1 MLDFE
6 NQVVYYLLMSAKFR
20 STIGLLIAV
29 GLSLAVQYAHA
40 HAAPD
45 AGGVQP
51 VGGVA
56 DSVFNA
62 ENLAPGPVTPGDG
75 ESHVQSCHGA
85 TCGGVLEEARGHQIT
100 PRLWLAF
107 APHQDHSPLDRSE
120 PPPRRPPRLIA

>member
-1 MLDFE
+1 
-6 NQVVYYLLMSAKFR
+6 MSVKFR
-20 STIGLLIAV
+20 STIALLIAV
-29 GLSLAVQYAHA
+29 GLSLAAQYAHA

-45 AGGVQP
+45 TGGVQP

-62 ENLAPGPVTPGDG
+62 ENLAPGPVTPDHD
-75 ESHVQSCHGA
+75 ERHVQCCHGA
-85 TCGGVLEEARGHQIT
+85 SCGEVVEQARAHQIT

-107 APHQDHSPLDRSE
+107 APHQDHLTLDRSE